1 MDKFKQ
7 IFSGLTIAYGQ
18 YQPGDRGEN
27 GSKQKGKA
35 FKRQIIRML
44 STYWI
49 CKIWSWQPKRI

>member
-35 FKRQIIRML
+35 FIVRKTVTDEL
-44 STYWI
+44 WTNHLKGYSVF
-49 CKIWSWQPKRI
+49 

>member
-27 GSKQKGKA
+27 GKQKASAMKMKMDKSA
-35 FKRQIIRML
+35 AKL
-44 STYWI
+44 
-49 CKIWSWQPKRI
+49 KKKK